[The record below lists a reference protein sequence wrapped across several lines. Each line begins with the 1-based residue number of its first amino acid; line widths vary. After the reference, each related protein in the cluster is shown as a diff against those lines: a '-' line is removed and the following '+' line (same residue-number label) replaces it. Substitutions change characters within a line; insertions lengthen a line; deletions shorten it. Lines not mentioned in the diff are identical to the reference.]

1 MGSFSWYAS
10 DTHRA
15 IRSANPFPVYA
26 LQPDGEPL
34 LEKRYENNGVF
45 CGKDIYELVADWN
58 RKFLAEHPSFLVFQY
73 GRVRSKD
80 NGAYFPAPPK
90 RVDSFPWYPL
100 YADLTKSRKDIEHE
114 LYEGGEVFW
123 QYRHIGIEIA
133 CGDDR
138 NTALP
143 FPIKLVEVSVPYAEA
158 AASKI
163 DPEQGFGR
171 KDRFEGEKFPDVLA
185 ED

>member
-1 MGSFSWYAS
+1 M
-10 DTHRA
+10 
-15 IRSANPFPVYA
+15 
-26 LQPDGEPL
+26 
-34 LEKRYENNGVF
+34 
-45 CGKDIYELVADWN
+45 
-58 RKFLAEHPSFLVFQY
+58 
-73 GRVRSKD
+73 RSKD

>member
-26 LQPDGEPL
+26 LQP
-34 LEKRYENNGVF
+34 
-45 CGKDIYELVADWN
+45 
-58 RKFLAEHPSFLVFQY
+58 
-73 GRVRSKD
+73 
-80 NGAYFPAPPK
+80 
-90 RVDSFPWYPL
+90 
-100 YADLTKSRKDIEHE
+100 DLTKSRKDIEHE

>member
-34 LEKRYENNGVF
+34 LEKKYDGDGRFG
-45 CGKDIYELVADWN
+45 GQDIYELVADWN
-58 RKFLAEHPSFLVFQY
+58 RKFLAEHPSFLIAQHGVVWS
-73 GRVRSKD
+73 GE
-80 NGAYFPAPPK
+80 NGAYFPAPLR
-90 RVDSFPWYPL
+90 RVDSFDWYPL
-100 YADLTKSRKDIEHE
+100 YADLTKSRRDIEHE
-114 LYEGGEVFW
+114 LYECGTPFW
-123 QYRHIGIEIA
+123 DYRHIGIEIA

-171 KDRFEGEKFPDVLA
+171 KDRFEGEKFLDVLA